1 MQPSS
6 QWGSHH
12 CPLGPP
18 LSSFH
23 PLPYPWAHG
32 LASLRWCPVVITEHS
47 QHRKKRTLLLS
58 YHPKS
63 KLLLHP
69 RASSGRKWRSR
80 EVQPKR
86 FSSFLGLFGVFGF
99 QVVCDQPPS
108 MFVLAT
114 EVAGC
119 VKEISLQSFHWNLD
133 VMCQSLLS

>member
-1 MQPSS
+1 MVAITAQ
-6 QWGSHH
+6 
-12 CPLGPP
+12 LGPL
-18 LSSFH
+18 LSSFQ
-23 PLPYPWAHG
+23 PLAYPWAHG
-32 LASLRWCPVVITEHS
+32 LASLHWWPVVLTEHS
-47 QHRKKRTLLLS
+47 QHRKKRILLFS

-63 KLLLHP
+63 KLLLNP
-69 RASSGRKWRSR
+69 RASSGRKQRAR

-114 EVAGC
+114 GVAGC

-133 VMCQSLLS
+133 VICQSLLS